1 MQQLD
6 EAIDGIVA
14 AVWESILGMS
24 IAPDDTI
31 HAIGHEHLSEHTY
44 AGIVQIAGAWDG
56 AVAVQCSDRM
66 ARHAAQRMFSLDHGD
81 VSVADLQDALG
92 ELTNMTGGNIKAL
105 LPDPCSLGLPVVVE
119 GADYRLRLPGA
130 SVVRRATYKA
140 DGELV
145 VVTMLERVT

>member
-6 EAIDGIVA
+6 AAIDGIVA
-14 AVWESILGMS
+14 SVWESMLGMVVE
-24 IAPDDTI
+24 PDDTI
-31 HAIGHEHLSEHTY
+31 QPLGHDPVSEHTY
-44 AGIVQIAGAWDG
+44 AGVVQIGGAWDG

-66 ARHAAQRMFSLDHGD
+66 ARHAAQHMFSLEHGD

-105 LPDPCSLGLPVVVE
+105 LPEPCRLGLPVVVE

-130 SVVRRATYKA
+130 SVVRRATYRA

-145 VVTMLERVT
+145 VVTMLERTT

>member
-1 MQQLD
+1 MQPLD
-6 EAIDGIVA
+6 TAIDDIVGT
-14 AVWESILGMS
+14 VWSSMLDIVITPDESLHALAHEPLG
-24 IAPDDTI
+24 
-31 HAIGHEHLSEHTY
+31 EHTY

-66 ARHAAQRMFSLDHGD
+66 ARHAAQHMFHLEHEDISL
-81 VSVADLQDALG
+81 ADLQDALG

-105 LPDPCSLGLPVVVE
+105 LPEPCTLGLPVVVE

-130 SVVRRATYKA
+130 SVVRRATYRA